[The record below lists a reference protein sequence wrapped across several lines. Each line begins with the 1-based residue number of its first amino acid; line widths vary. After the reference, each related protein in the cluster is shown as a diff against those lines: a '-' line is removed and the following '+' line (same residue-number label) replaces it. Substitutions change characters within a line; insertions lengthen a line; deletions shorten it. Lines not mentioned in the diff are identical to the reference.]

1 VAKGLLRSEITYAK
15 EMTEIVVRPMFMKI
29 IEWKIGVENDFSVS
43 FGKAGRFMRKYL
55 SENFYNKILK
65 TYSNDK
71 FEDNWKS
78 LFVMADIFRQTS
90 NQIANELGF
99 QINRN
104 NQNNTMEYLKQEY
117 YRQNLREER

>member
-1 VAKGLLRSEITYAK
+1 
-15 EMTEIVVRPMFMKI
+15 
-29 IEWKIGVENDFSVS
+29 
-43 FGKAGRFMRKYL
+43 MRKYL